1 MKKDYLY
8 GFLGIMQT
16 GWQKIEGKWYCFNSS
31 GRMLTDTQ
39 TIDGETF
46 VFNFF
51 GACIKGRGC

>member
-1 MKKDYLY
+1 
-8 GFLGIMQT
+8 MQT
-16 GWQKIEGKWYCFNSS
+16 GWQKIEGKWYYFNSF